1 MLVKIEEIRDE
12 GLQVNKQMSLE
23 QLGEAL
29 EGSGFRATE
38 PLVVAA
44 NLRKLSGGVLLK
56 GSFTTRVS
64 APCKRCLAESR
75 LELPVSFTLNLIPEA
90 LARAEG
96 LVEDDDEEDED
107 RSHGETGGSF
117 ALDDADEELFDGKV
131 INLQPIVR
139 EQVLLSLPM
148 NAVCKEDCRGLCTKC
163 GQNLNEKECG
173 CDTSFVDP
181 RLAVLKNIK
190 VKT

>member
-1 MLVKIEEIRDE
+1 MMTRPI
-12 GLQVNKQMSLE
+12 S
-23 QLGEAL
+23 AL
-29 EGSGFRATE
+29 
-38 PLVVAA
+38 
-44 NLRKLSGGVLLK
+44 
-56 GSFTTRVS
+56 
-64 APCKRCLAESR
+64 
-75 LELPVSFTLNLIPEA
+75 LPSSEWST
-90 LARAEG
+90 
-96 LVEDDDEEDED
+96 
-107 RSHGETGGSF
+107 

-181 RLAVLKNIK
+181 RLAVLKDIK

>member
-1 MLVKIEEIRDE
+1 MLVKIEEIRNE

-38 PLVVAA
+38 PLSVAA
-44 NLRKLSGGVLLK
+44 DLRKVSGGVLLK
-56 GSFTTRVS
+56 GSFTTRVLT
-64 APCKRCLAESR
+64 PCKRCLTDAR

-96 LVEDDDEEDED
+96 LVDDEEEGGED
-107 RSHGETGGSF
+107 RGGGETGGTF
-117 ALDDADEELFDGKV
+117 DLDDADEELFDGKV
-131 INLQPIVR
+131 INLQPILR

-148 NAVCKEDCRGLCTKC
+148 NAVCKEDCRGLCTQC
-163 GQNLNEKECG
+163 GQNLNEKQCG

-181 RLAVLKNIK
+181 RLAALKNIK
-190 VKT
+190 VKS